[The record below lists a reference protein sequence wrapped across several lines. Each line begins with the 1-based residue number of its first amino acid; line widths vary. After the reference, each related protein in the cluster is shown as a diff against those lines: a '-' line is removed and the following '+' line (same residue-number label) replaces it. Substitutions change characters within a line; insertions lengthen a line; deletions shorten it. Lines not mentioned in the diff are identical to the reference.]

1 MLVTDV
7 DGGCWKI
14 FRVGKASS
22 CFVEHDFAARFA
34 FCRQP

>member
-1 MLVTDV
+1 MLEN
-7 DGGCWKI
+7 
-14 FRVGKASS
+14 FRAEKANS

>member
-1 MLVTDV
+1 MLEN
-7 DGGCWKI
+7 
-14 FRVGKASS
+14 FRAEIANS